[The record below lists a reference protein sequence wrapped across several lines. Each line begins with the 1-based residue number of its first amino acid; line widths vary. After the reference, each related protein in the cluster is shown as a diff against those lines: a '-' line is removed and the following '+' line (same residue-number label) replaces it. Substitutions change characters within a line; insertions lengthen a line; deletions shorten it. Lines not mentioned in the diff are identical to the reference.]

1 MNDLSRRIQ
10 EIAATDLITIDL
22 NRNKLTEFEFLP
34 SQIEVM
40 SLHHQNLQRI
50 CKIPSARRTEQHI
63 GDLIMAL
70 RKFSLFASHENRL
83 NTREKV
89 HLAMSLGFEEY
100 KEFEPVCRIKEPPS
114 FVFFV
119 LSGEIA
125 ITLANPAKFTL
136 EKLKGTVITKYEQGT
151 SFGEVGIISNTT
163 R

>member
-1 MNDLSRRIQ
+1 MNDMSRRIH
-10 EIAATDLITIDL
+10 EIATTDLISIDL
-22 NRNKLTEFEFLP
+22 HRNKLAEFQFLP
-34 SQIEVM
+34 AQIDVPPT
-40 SLHHQNLQRI
+40 HHQNLQRI
-50 CKIPSARRTEQHI
+50 CRIAPARRTEQHI
-63 GDLIMAL
+63 AELIMAL
-70 RKFSLFASHENRL
+70 RKFSLFASHESRL
-83 NTREKV
+83 NTKEKV
-89 HLAMSLGFEEY
+89 QVAMSLGFEEF

-119 LSGEIA
+119 LEGEVA